1 MKVFVF
7 GEATANCSAFHGK
20 RLAINPHDGA
30 YEKQTDRLAGGGA
43 DRGRVW
49 RAKRSSH
56 RRAAELRDRPRR
68 LSSRRH
74 VDDPGPGRDA
84 PADHGHERRH
94 HHRFHL
100 EPERPSPAA
109 NGIRTL
115 AGVAAADDLGFGS
128 AHSGTPRVTSGATP
142 GSPASAC
149 RTGTGTGTTTSHRDH
164 RGSSSSSSSD
174 NHDAGATEGRRAAT
188 TSRRHQ
194 RRAGRGATT
203 SSATGTRPLKST
215 ASTKSTTS
223 PSNIY

>member
-49 RAKRSSH
+49 GTKRSRQ

-74 VDDPGPGRDA
+74 VDDPGPGRDS
-84 PADHGHERRH
+84 PADHRHERRH

-100 EPERPSPAA
+100 EPEHPSPAA

-128 AHSGTPRVTSGATP
+128 AHSGTPRVTSGTTP
-142 GSPASAC
+142 GSATSAC
-149 RTGTGTGTTTSHRDH
+149 RTGTGTGTGHRDS
-164 RGSSSSSSSD
+164 RRSGSSSPSHD
-174 NHDAGATEGRRAAT
+174 HDAGAAEGRRGAT
-188 TSRRHQ
+188 TTTRRRHQ

-203 SSATGTRPLKST
+203 ASAPGIVDVVPIPTSTRMPRLCRG
-215 ASTKSTTS
+215 
-223 PSNIY
+223 